1 MFSFVGKPFNFRV
14 TLPGIARAHGLKL
27 KAKIEEVG
35 SDHLS
40 MGLNS
45 RGIPVYVSA
54 SVSPRPG
61 NRRHGRAS
69 SGSDK
74 YTLSTIDGTHFG
86 PERRAQLHQDC
97 ERKLCSDRSM
107 LSDLLVS

>member
-27 KAKIEEVG
+27 NAKIEEVG

-40 MGLNS
+40 TGLNS
-45 RGIPVYVSA
+45 RGVAVYVSA
-54 SVSPRPG
+54 SISPRPG

-69 SGSDK
+69 SGSEK
-74 YTLSTIDGTHFG
+74 CTQRITDGTRFG
-86 PERRAQLHQDC
+86 PERRAQLHQDR

-107 LSDLLVS
+107 LSGLPVS